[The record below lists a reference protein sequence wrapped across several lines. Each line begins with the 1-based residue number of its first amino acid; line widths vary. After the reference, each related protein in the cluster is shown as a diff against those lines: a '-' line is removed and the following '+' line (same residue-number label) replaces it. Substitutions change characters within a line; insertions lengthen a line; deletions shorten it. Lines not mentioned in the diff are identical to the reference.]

1 ASLSGNL
8 SVGSSG
14 AASYQLPI
22 LTPPGISKPS
32 LSIQYNSQ
40 GGNGPL
46 GMGWSLAGLSQLS
59 RCPRS
64 KVVDGVNDGAL
75 QFNAN
80 DRLCLDGQRLI
91 LKSGTYGGNNA
102 EYRTQFDSD
111 LKIVGKGAFSSS
123 SAWFEVRTKS
133 GDIME
138 YGRTSDSRRAVTPSG
153 TSTNVPI
160 TWALNKVSDRFTNY
174 HTVSYLLDS
183 GVLYPQTISYSGNT
197 TAGTSPTRTI
207 TLDWGTSTPR
217 LDPIGIYV
225 GGGVHAQIR
234 YRLKGISNNVTPARY
249 RVHYSDSDARLS
261 HLTKLEYCPD
271 GSATNCMKVDG
282 EYGYAKDQSTGKR
295 TAEPKLVLA
304 DYGSNQAWAD
314 QNGHPR
320 ELADVNGD
328 GRPDIVGFKGDGVYV
343 AIKHSSGDGYLTP
356 AKYST
361 RFGTH
366 DGWSSNAVYPRMV
379 LDINGDGLSDLVGFG
394 HSGAWV
400 STSNGSSFTPQVLWS
415 TDFGPQK
422 GWSNQDSHPRML
434 GDINGD
440 GLLDIVGFA
449 QSRVRVALN
458 RQTHFEVESDFSDFT
473 SDFTRNAG
481 WNTNDNFPRTLVDVN
496 GDGKD
501 DIVGF
506 SPTGVKVALS
516 TGSGF
521 APATLWLADFFPK
534 TETSTIQQPFPGTT
548 YVLTLTSAIDRWQ
561 TQAQSP
567 RYLYDVDGDG
577 LPDIVGINWDAG
589 FDSMDYVGYVNFR
602 SRPGVTIYVSK
613 NTGTG
618 FLPPQIVQ
626 NGGDYTTTPVNGAVG
641 SIGSPAALSAEK
653 KKRVGTYSLADINGD
668 GRGDIVHFDG
678 ACTSF
683 RPSLG
688 LTLGASECFANGFTA
703 TNGNWTDKDDR
714 LFADINGDGALDL
727 FGYSP
732 AGVVISYGRSKFPD
746 QIHTFT
752 SDIGVAKVDY
762 STLVD
767 SKVYTK
773 DTGAVFP
780 VMDVKSP
787 MIVVSALRMED
798 GLGGFKT
805 TRYRYGGMRS
815 HFDYGSL
822 GFRWSESLDVDAYD
836 QDEEVSYSEYLQEF
850 PLTGSLYRTQNKHCF
865 QGVFWAIGGNSR
877 D

>member
-1 ASLSGNL
+1 M

-14 AASYQLPI
+14 SASYQLPI
-22 LTPPGISKPS
+22 LTPPGISQPS
-32 LSIQYNSQ
+32 LSIQYSSQ

-46 GMGWSLAGLSQLS
+46 GMGWSLGGLSQLS

-102 EYRTQFDSD
+102 EYRTQIDSD
-111 LKIVGKGAFSSS
+111 LKIVGKGAFNSS

-138 YGRTSDSRRAVTPSG
+138 YGRTSNSRRAISPNG
-153 TSTNVPI
+153 TTSSVPI

-174 HTVSYLLDS
+174 HTISYLLDS
-183 GVLYPQTISYSGNT
+183 GVLYPQTISYSGNA
-197 TAGTSPTRTI
+197 TAGTSPTRTV
-207 TLDWGTSTPR
+207 TLDWGISTPR

-249 RVHYSDSDARLS
+249 RIHYSDSDAQLS

-271 GSATNCMKVDG
+271 GSTTNCMKVDG
-282 EYGYAKDQSTGKR
+282 KYGLAKDQATGKR
-295 TAEPKLVLA
+295 TAEPELA
-304 DYGSNQAWAD
+304 LAYFGSTQGWTSQSAY
-314 QNGHPR
+314 PR

-328 GRPDIVGFKGDGVYV
+328 GMPDIVGFSKYGTYV
-343 AIKHSSGDGYLTP
+343 SLGSSGGFEASKLY
-356 AKYST
+356 YSGFST
-361 RFGTH
+361 GSGWGSAATH
-366 DGWSSNAVYPRMV
+366 PRMV
-379 LDINGDGLSDLVGFG
+379 VDINGDGYSDIVGFG
-394 HSGAWV
+394 DSHVYVSLSDGEKANTVTSWISGLGGA
-400 STSNGSSFTPQVLWS
+400 S
-415 TDFGPQK
+415 
-422 GWSNQDSHPRML
+422 GWANQDSHPRML
-434 GDINGD
+434 ADVNGD
-440 GLLDIVGFA
+440 GLQDIVGFGGA
-449 QSRVRVALN
+449 TVKVALN
-458 RQTHFEVESDFSDFT
+458 RQTSFEFSSDFPEYT
-473 SDFTRNAG
+473 SEFYKNAG
-481 WNTNDNFPRTLVDVN
+481 WSSNDKFPRTLADVN

-506 SPTGVKVALS
+506 GPTGVKVALS

-534 TETSTIQQPFPGTT
+534 TETYTESQTYTYGTYSFVMDT
-548 YVLTLTSAIDRWQ
+548 TFTRKSWQ
-561 TQAQSP
+561 AQSQSP
-567 RYLYDVDGDG
+567 RYLYDFDGDG
-577 LPDIVGINWDAG
+577 LPDIVAIEWDAVLG
-589 FDSMDYVGYVNFR
+589 GTDLGLPSFKY
-602 SRPGVTIYVSK
+602 RPDLTIYVAK

-618 FLPPQIVQ
+618 FAAPQIVQ
-626 NGGDYTTTPVNGAVG
+626 SGGELIVQGQNDPVMITID
-641 SIGSPAALSAEK
+641 SALTKEK
-653 KKRVGTYSLADINGD
+653 EKRVATYSLADINGD

-688 LTLGASECFANGFTA
+688 LTLGESECFANGFTQA
-703 TNGNWTDKDDR
+703 NGNWTDKDDR

-732 AGVVISYGRSKFPD
+732 AGVVISYGLSDFPD

-752 SDIGVAKVDY
+752 SDIGVAHVDY
-762 STLVD
+762 GTLVD

-780 VMDVKSP
+780 VMDVQSP
-787 MIVVSALRMED
+787 MTVVSALRMDD

-822 GFRWSESLDVDAYD
+822 GFRWSESEIVMVRGPDLLMEDDVYEVAYN
-836 QDEEVSYSEYLQEF
+836 EYLQTF
-850 PLTGSLYRTQNKHCF
+850 PLTGSLYRTQDKHCYPGIPF
-865 QGVFWAIGGNSR
+865 SGGFER
-877 D
+877 Q